1 MAGVKMEWEDRKVS
15 ELCRDSREVGGG
27 DLYIPSRGLHADG
40 YSYMAQA
47 QDRGAAAI
55 LAGTQ
60 DEVPQGAFSG
70 ISIPVIR
77 CRTDAAFLQQLAK
90 WFYRDPSSSMK
101 VFGITGTNGKSTT
114 AWLISQLLT
123 SCGIKC
129 GVLGTLGNG
138 FLPRLWKT
146 TNTTLGPVELE
157 RTLARMVREGA
168 AAAAM
173 EVSSIGIS
181 EGRVK
186 GIAFE
191 GVGFTNLTRDH
202 LDYHGTMENYF
213 EAKKSLFSTGLP
225 CALNAADEWGRRI
238 LGSLKD
244 PQSAFLYSAD
254 ETTTFSGTE
263 RYVRIEQPRFLRDGM
278 QFDLRVGD
286 RVIKPVRTRLMGRFN
301 LENIACAIALLTRCG
316 FDPGELAAALPKARP
331 VTGRMECFRREGR
344 PDIVVDYAHTPDGVE
359 KALEAAREHHPGG
372 RVIAVVG
379 CGGDRDSGKR
389 PLMAIKA
396 SVGAD
401 EAIFTSDNPR
411 SEDPETIID
420 DMMMG
425 VAQAANVKRQ
435 ADRRK
440 AIEEAVAMASP
451 DDVVVICGKGHE
463 DYQIFKDRTIHFS
476 DREIAAQIQGVELD

>member
-1 MAGVKMEWEDRKVS
+1 MEWEDREVS
-15 ELCRDSREVGGG
+15 ELVRDSREVVPGA
-27 DLYIPSRGLHADG
+27 LYIPVKGLHADG
-40 YSYMAQA
+40 YSFMAQA
-47 QDRGAAAI
+47 QEKGAAAI
-55 LAGTQ
+55 LADTDAKVDGS
-60 DEVPQGAFSG
+60 AFAG
-70 ISIPVIR
+70 ITIPVIR
-77 CRTDAAFLQQLAK
+77 CKTTPAFMQQFAK
-90 WFYRDPSSSMK
+90 WFYRDPSSSLK
-101 VFGITGTNGKSTT
+101 LFGITGTNGKSTT
-114 AWLISQLLT
+114 AWLVSQILT

-129 GVLGTLGNG
+129 GILGTLGNG
-138 FLPRLWKT
+138 FLPKLWKT

-157 RTLARMVREGA
+157 RTLARMLREGA

-181 EGRVK
+181 EGRIK
-186 GIAFE
+186 GLTFE
-191 GVGFTNLTRDH
+191 GVAFTNLTRDH

-213 EAKKSLFSTGLP
+213 EAKKSLFMDGLP
-225 CALNAADEWGRRI
+225 CALNVADEWGRRI

-254 ETTTFSGTE
+254 GTTSFSGTE
-263 RYVRIEQPRFLRDGM
+263 RYIRIEQPRFLRDGM

-286 RVIKPVRTRLMGRFN
+286 RVIKRVRTQLLGRFN
-301 LENIACAIALLTRCG
+301 LENIACALSLLVRCG
-316 FDPGELAAALPKARP
+316 YDPDELAAALPKAKP
-331 VTGRMECFRREGR
+331 VTGRMECFRREGH

-359 KALEAAREHHPGG
+359 KALEAARDHHPQG

-401 EAIFTSDNPR
+401 LAVFTSDNPR
-411 SEDPETIID
+411 SEDPDAIID
-420 DMMMG
+420 DMMLG
-425 VAQAANVKRQ
+425 VKEAHNVKRCT
-435 ADRRK
+435 DRRE
-440 AIEEAVAMASP
+440 AIELAVKSAGP

-476 DREIAAQIQGVELD
+476 DREIAAKIQGVKLD

>member
-1 MAGVKMEWEDRKVS
+1 MEWEDRKIQD
-15 ELCRDSREVGGG
+15 LCRDSREVRPGA
-27 DLYIPSRGLHADG
+27 LYIPVKGLHADG
-40 YSYMAQA
+40 YSFMHKAQEA
-47 QDRGAAAI
+47 GAAAI
-55 LAGTQ
+55 LAKAEDQ
-60 DEVPQGAFSG
+60 VPDSAFKG
-70 ISIPVIR
+70 IAIPVIR
-77 CRTDAAFLQQLAK
+77 MKGCNAEFMAQFAK
-90 WFYRDPSSSMK
+90 WFYRDPSSSLK
-101 VFGITGTNGKSTT
+101 IFGITGTNGKSTT

-123 SCGIKC
+123 RCGIKC

-138 FLPRLWKT
+138 FLPKLWKT
-146 TNTTLGPVELE
+146 TNTTLGPIELE
-157 RTLARMVREGA
+157 RTLCRMLDEGA

-186 GIAFE
+186 GISFE

-213 EAKKSLFSTGLP
+213 EAKKSLFMQGLP
-225 CALNAADEWGRRI
+225 CALNASDEWGRRI

-254 ETTTFSGTE
+254 ESTTFSGTE
-263 RYVRIEQPRFLRDGM
+263 RYVRIEQPRFLRGGM
-278 QFDLRVGD
+278 QFDLRVGE
-286 RVIKPVRTRLMGRFN
+286 RVIKRVETRLLGRFN
-301 LENIACAIALLTRCG
+301 LENIACAIALLARCG
-316 FDPGELAAALPKARP
+316 YDPEELAAALPKCAP
-331 VTGRMECFRREGR
+331 VTGRMECFRAEGH

-359 KALEAAREHHPGG
+359 KALEAAREHHPQG

-401 EAIFTSDNPR
+401 LAVFTSDNPR
-411 SEDPETIID
+411 GEDPDTIID
-420 DMMMG
+420 DMMLG
-425 VAQAANVKRQ
+425 VRQAANVERIT
-435 ADRRK
+435 DRRK
-440 AIEEAVAMASP
+440 AIEHAVSKAGP

-463 DYQIFKDRTIHFS
+463 DYQIFKDKTIHFS
-476 DREIAAQIQGVELD
+476 DREIAAKIQGVELD